1 MSEFNNRISA
11 QRDALKI
18 VNRSGLFVEPLL
30 SLTEK
35 AIDRWDKNNKVDAY
49 DSIIILLK
57 SMSGTLFFLA
67 NKSQEQITEDYED
80 LSDKVSKQLSDLELE
95 VANHCSGQGAECGV
109 HARKEKV

>member
-1 MSEFNNRISA
+1 MSEFNNRIIA

-18 VNRSGLFVEPLL
+18 VNGSELFVEPLL

-35 AIDRWDKNNKVDAY
+35 AIDRWSRNNKVDAQ

-67 NKSQEQITEDYED
+67 NKSQEQVTEDYRD
-80 LSDKVSKQLSDLELE
+80 LSRKVDKQLSDLELKL
-95 VANHCSGQGAECGV
+95 ANKALQRTS
-109 HARKEKV
+109 R